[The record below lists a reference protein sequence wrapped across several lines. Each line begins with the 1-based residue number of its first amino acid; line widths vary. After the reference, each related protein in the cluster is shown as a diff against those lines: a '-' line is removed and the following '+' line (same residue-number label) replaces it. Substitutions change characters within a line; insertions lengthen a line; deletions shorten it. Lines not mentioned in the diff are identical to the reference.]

1 MLRMAFP
8 TPTPTGHPS
17 AEEKMKQDIKA
28 NNFFAQ
34 GGLAEVEE
42 ILSPNFCSGKMT
54 SSAPFRKYP
63 VFSAFGLTRAVLVY
77 YIITI
82 SDAAFLLLHHFT
94 GKGFMNTGRHAISV
108 EDLHKRFADNEVLK
122 GVNLSADKGEV
133 ISVLGS
139 SGSGKSTLLRCINF
153 LEIPDS
159 GRIKVAGEEVLM
171 EKNRRGVNHPSD
183 KRQVERIR
191 SRLAMVFQQ
200 FNLWSHMTILD
211 NVMEAPLHVLKHT
224 KKEVRERALHYL
236 DKVGIG
242 DKFNAYP
249 VHLSGGQQQR
259 AAIARALAMEPEVI
273 LFDEP
278 TSALDPELVGEV
290 LQVMRNLALEGR
302 TMIVVTH
309 EMGFAKEVS
318 SRIIFLDQGLIIED
332 GTPQEVFEAP
342 KTARFKTFVS
352 AMM

>member
-1 MLRMAFP
+1 
-8 TPTPTGHPS
+8 
-17 AEEKMKQDIKA
+17 
-28 NNFFAQ
+28 
-34 GGLAEVEE
+34 
-42 ILSPNFCSGKMT
+42 
-54 SSAPFRKYP
+54 
-63 VFSAFGLTRAVLVY
+63 
-77 YIITI
+77 
-82 SDAAFLLLHHFT
+82 
-94 GKGFMNTGRHAISV
+94 MNTGRQAISV

-139 SGSGKSTLLRCINF
+139 SGSGKSTLLRCVSF

-171 EKNRRGVNHPSD
+171 QKNRRGENRPAD
-183 KRQVERIR
+183 KCQVERIR

-211 NVMEAPLHVLKHT
+211 NVMEAPLHVLKHPR
-224 KKEVRERALHYL
+224 KEVRERALHYL

-332 GTPQEVFEAP
+332 GTPQEVFETP